1 MANRS
6 LILGISFGHG
16 DSSAAIVKDGELIA
30 AAEEERFRRIKH
42 YGLYPLAAIEFCLKA
57 AKAEPKDVDI
67 VAIARSRTANL
78 FSKMKLVVRHPQWI
92 TQRKR
97 VNPASALDSPLDVLL
112 KRLGLANARVER
124 IEHHLAH
131 LYSARFL
138 SRDKEVALASIDGMG
153 DFVSATLGSSQL
165 ADVNILKRIQFPDSV
180 GFFYSSMTHFLGF
193 PHYGDEFKVMGL
205 SSYGKPKFLP
215 QMHQLIRDKDVFGF
229 ELNREAFPILQ
240 NPIEFWME
248 NGQPKTK
255 PFHNPNLVTQILG
268 VPPRKKSEALL
279 DVHHDIAKSI
289 QVRFEEVA
297 SRFLN
302 HLHELTKLKTVC
314 LAGGCAHNSVWV
326 GKIRQQTPF
335 EEIHVAPAAHD
346 AGIAVG
352 AAIAAAKRVV
362 TVRAPN
368 WALIGPVPNYK
379 KIADDRIKGFTEM
392 NFFDEATK
400 LSWLADELASKK
412 IVGVCRDRME
422 FGPRALGNRS
432 ILADPRDP
440 EMKEKLNALVKHREA
455 FRPFAASVQVERQ
468 EEWFKDCF
476 FSPYMEAVFE
486 VHEKCIPRIGG
497 VVHADNTCRIQS
509 VVRETQPFYWDLL
522 EAFRKRT
529 GIPMLINTSF
539 NDQEPIVCSAE
550 DALRCFANSNIDHI
564 VVGERVFSKN
574 SAVMVETA

>member
-6 LILGISFGHG
+6 LILGISYGHG

-30 AAEEERFRRIKH
+30 AAEEERFRRVKH

-57 AKAEPKDVDI
+57 AKAEAKDVDI
-67 VAIARSRTANL
+67 VAIARQRTANL
-78 FSKMKLVVRHPQWI
+78 FSKLKLVIRHPQWI

-97 VNPASALDSPLDVLL
+97 VNPATALDSPLDVLL
-112 KRLGLANARVER
+112 KRLGLAGARVER
-124 IEHHLAH
+124 IEHHMAH

-153 DFVSATLGSSQL
+153 DFVSATLGSANLDQIKIMER
-165 ADVNILKRIQFPDSV
+165 VQFPDSL
-180 GFFYSSMTHFLGF
+180 GYFYTAMTQFLGF

-205 SSYGKPKFLP
+205 SSFGKPKFLP
-215 QMHQLIRDKDVFGF
+215 QMQQLLRNKGDYGF

-255 PFHNPNLVTQILG
+255 PFYHTNLVTQILG
-268 VPPRKKSEALL
+268 IPPRKKGEALL
-279 DVHHDIAKSI
+279 DVHHDLAKSVQI
-289 QVRFEEVA
+289 RFEECA
-297 SRFLN
+297 SRLLN
-302 HLHELTKLKTVC
+302 RLYELTKLKTVC

-346 AGIAVG
+346 AGLAVG
-352 AAIAAAKRVV
+352 AAIACAKRVV

-368 WALIGPVPNYK
+368 WALIGPVPSYK
-379 KIADDRIKGFTEM
+379 KLPDEKIKGFTEM

-440 EMKEKLNALVKHREA
+440 EMKDRLNEVVKHRET

-468 EEWFKDCF
+468 EEWFKDAF
-476 FSPYMEAVFE
+476 FCPYMEAVFE
-486 VHEKCIPRIGG
+486 VHEKVRLKIGG

-509 VVRETQPFYWDLL
+509 IVRDTQPFYWDLI

-529 GIPMLINTSF
+529 GVPMLINTSF

-550 DALRCFANSNIDHI
+550 DALRCFANTGIDHI
-564 VVGERVFSKN
+564 VIGERIFSKA
-574 SAVMVETA
+574 SHVMVETA